1 MHQVV
6 RSHQPEDMADAL
18 RTALRMHAGAL
29 ELLRCQLLPE
39 VQIGGSKCSELIR
52 GERERYVAIATLS
65 SPAVLIIGLE
75 LRPLLG
81 EHHSGPEACDQIA
94 VPQMLNHVDDGPF
107 LGSFRPP

>member
-39 VQIGGSKCSELIR
+39 VQIGGSKSSELIR
-52 GERERYVAIATLS
+52 SERERYVAIAKLS
-65 SPAVLIIGLE
+65 SPAVLIIALE
-75 LRPLLG
+75 LRSLFGQDHPG
-81 EHHSGPEACDQIA
+81 SEACDQIA
-94 VPQMLNHVDDGPF
+94 VSQMLNNLDDGPF
-107 LGSFRPP
+107 A